1 MAENSITRD
10 MLLDSE
16 GRPLTQ
22 SLFLEI
28 GYSDRAIY
36 TFKEVDH
43 VYNGKTY
50 LSLKKR
56 FIEMEDPTEYEFA
69 ITYFL
74 SWKHWQRICQN
85 KLILE
90 QITEWREE
98 LEMKLR
104 SRAVKQAMQ
113 AAGGPSGNFQAAKWL
128 VDKGWDPKRAGR
140 PSKDE
145 LERESRI
152 REKIDDEYSGD
163 IARLK

>member
-1 MAENSITRD
+1 MAENSITRE

-22 SLFLEI
+22 SLFLEV
-28 GYSDRAIY
+28 GYSDQAIY

-43 VYNGKTY
+43 VYNGKSY
-50 LSLKKR
+50 ISLKKR

-69 ITYFL
+69 TTYFL
-74 SWKHWQRICQN
+74 SWKHWQRICKN

-90 QITEWREE
+90 QISDWREE

-113 AAGGPSGNFQAAKWL
+113 AAGSPGGNFQATKWL
-128 VDKGWDPKRAGR
+128 ADKGWDAKRAGR

-145 LERESRI
+145 LEREARI
-152 REKIDDEYSGD
+152 REKIDDEYSED

>member
-1 MAENSITRD
+1 MATDSITRE

-22 SLFLEI
+22 SLFLEV
-28 GYSDRAIY
+28 GYNEKAIY

-43 VYNGKTY
+43 VYQGKTY
-50 LSLKKR
+50 ISLKKR

-69 ITYFL
+69 TTYFL
-74 SWKHWQRICQN
+74 SWKHWLRICEN
-85 KLILE
+85 KLLRA
-90 QITEWREE
+90 QIDEWREE

-113 AAGGPSGNFQAAKWL
+113 AAGSPSGNFQASKWL

>member
-1 MAENSITRD
+1 MAESFVERER
-10 MLLDSE
+10 LLDSE

-28 GYSDRAIY
+28 GYSDQAIY

-50 LSLKKR
+50 ISLKKR

-74 SWKHWQRICQN
+74 SWKHWQRICKN

-90 QITEWREE
+90 QINEWREE

-113 AAGGPSGNFQAAKWL
+113 AAGSPSGNFQAAKWL

-140 PSKDE
+140 PTRDE

>member
-1 MAENSITRD
+1 

-22 SLFLEI
+22 SLFLEV

-56 FIEMEDPTEYEFA
+56 FIDMEDPTEYEFA

-113 AAGGPSGNFQAAKWL
+113 AAGSPGGNFQAAKWL

-140 PSKDE
+140 PNKDE
-145 LERESRI
+145 LEREARI